1 MCNQNEWIVR
11 EAFRAYDRGDVAR
24 MMDFVDPEVDW
35 TYRDPELED
44 SEPQV
49 CHGRG
54 ELEKALRRRANR
66 GLRAQLEEV
75 IAAGDRVMLVMR
87 TPGIDE
93 IRRRQ
98 ADERPRLDDDGTR
111 PIVVV
116 DVPLAVRLHRR
127 VVVADLGL
135 LARDGDRCRDQ
146 KGPGRRRTKSRDSHK
161 PSEYPARYHESRMS
175 SLGRAPARL
184 VEPDWP

>member
-11 EAFRAYDRGDVAR
+11 EAFLAYDRGDVTR

-54 ELEKALRRRANR
+54 ELEKALRRGTGRAP
-66 GLRAQLEEV
+66 RAQLEEV

-87 TPGIDE
+87 TPGADE
-93 IRRRQ
+93 YRQQQ
-98 ADERPRLDDDGTR
+98 ADGRTYD
-111 PIVVV
+111 IVTV
-116 DVPLAVRLHRR
+116 
-127 VVVADLGL
+127 
-135 LARDGDRCRDQ
+135 RDGRIIGLHACRD
-146 KGPGRRRTKSRDSHK
+146 R
-161 PSEYPARYHESRMS
+161 SEAR
-175 SLGRAPARL
+175 SLAGIS
-184 VEPDWP
+184 